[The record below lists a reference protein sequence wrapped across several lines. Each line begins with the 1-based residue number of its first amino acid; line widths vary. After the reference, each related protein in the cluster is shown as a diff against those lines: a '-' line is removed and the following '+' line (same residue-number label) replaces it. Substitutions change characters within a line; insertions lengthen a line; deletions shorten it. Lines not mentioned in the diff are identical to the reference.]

1 MIGANLMHNQ
11 TENIKKNQVA
21 VSSLESP
28 LHAVR
33 KDPKIIT
40 ATWFIG
46 KRCNYDCSYCS
57 SYTHDNYSPH
67 INREKAFNFLDQ
79 LEKYAIEQEKNFKL
93 QITGGEPFV
102 HPHFIEILKYA
113 KSKNKITQLLVTTN
127 GSLPYDVY
135 KIASEYLT
143 NITISLHLEQ
153 TDSIIDTTIKK
164 IIDLNDIKTWFL
176 NVNLMALPGKFKIL
190 ESIIEK
196 FNSNDIKFVLRK
208 IDPPN
213 EHNKTTIRKKDL
225 PINFNQE
232 LDEKYFSQNKI
243 IKKNNWV
250 NALNWDQY
258 YSKEELEFLNNFTTK
273 NKWQNIKLHLPDEQ
287 IEFNTDD
294 LKSKNLNSWKGWK
307 CYIGIDSIYIQHTG
321 EVFRGTCL
329 QGELI
334 GKIGE
339 KLNWPTEPI
348 ICPVKWCICNSD
360 MVVRKAKD
368 NNFINLI
375 ND

>member
-1 MIGANLMHNQ
+1 MTGANLMYNQ

-33 KDPKIIT
+33 KDPKIIST
-40 ATWFIG
+40 TWFIG

-57 SYTHDNYSPH
+57 GFTHDNYSSH
-67 INREKAFNFLDQ
+67 IEIEKAFNFLDQ
-79 LEKYAIEQEKNFKL
+79 LEKYAIEQKKDFKL

-102 HPHFIEILKYA
+102 HPHFLEILKYA
-113 KSKNKITQLLVTTN
+113 KSKNKITELVVTTN

-143 NITISLHLEQ
+143 NMTISLHLEQ
-153 TDSIIDTTIKK
+153 SDSIINNTIKK
-164 IIDLNDIKTWFL
+164 IIDLNNIKTWFL
-176 NVNLMALPGKFKIL
+176 NVNLMALPGKFGIL
-190 ESIIEK
+190 QSIIEK
-196 FNSNDIKFVLRK
+196 FETNKIKFVLRK

-213 EHNKTTIRKKDL
+213 EHNKTTTSKKDL
-225 PINFNQE
+225 PNDF
-232 LDEKYFSQNKI
+232 DEEVEKKYFVQDKI
-243 IKKNNWV
+243 IKKNNFIS
-250 NALNWDQY
+250 ALNWAQY
-258 YSKEELEFLNNFTTK
+258 YSKEELEFLNNFVNK
-273 NKWQNIKLHLPDEQ
+273 NKWQNIKLHLPNKQ
-287 IEFNTDD
+287 IELNTDD
-294 LKSKNLNSWKGWK
+294 LKSKNLNSWKGWQ

-321 EVFRGTCL
+321 EVFRGNCM

-348 ICPVKWCICNSD
+348 LCPLKWCTCNND
-360 MVVRKAKD
+360 MIVRKAKN
-368 NNFINLI
+368 NNFLNLI

>member
-1 MIGANLMHNQ
+1 MHNQ

-28 LHAVR
+28 LHAVK

-40 ATWFIG
+40 ITWFIG

-57 SYTHDNYSPH
+57 SYVHDNYSTH
-67 INREKAFNFLDQ
+67 IKKEKAFDLVDQ
-79 LEKYAIEQEKNFKL
+79 LEKHSLEQKKHFKL
-93 QITGGEPFV
+93 VITGGEPFV
-102 HPHFIEILKYA
+102 HPNFLEILKYA
-113 KSKNKITQLLVTTN
+113 KEKSRITQLSVTTN
-127 GSLPYDVY
+127 GSLPIKLYE
-135 KIASEYLT
+135 AAAEYLT

-153 TDSIIDTTIKK
+153 TDSIIDNTIKK
-164 IIDLNDIKTWFL
+164 IIDLNNIKKWFL

-196 FNSNDIKFVLRK
+196 FNSNNIKFVLRK

-213 EHNKTTIRKKDL
+213 KYNKTTIRKKDL
-225 PINFNQE
+225 PNNFNE
-232 LDEKYFSQNKI
+232 EIDKKYFSQNKI
-243 IKKNNWV
+243 TKKNNW
-250 NALNWDQY
+250 NDALSWDQY
-258 YSKEELEFLNNFTTK
+258 YSKEELKFLDNFVTK
-273 NKWQNIKLHLPDEQ
+273 NKWRNIKLHLSNKQ
-287 IEFNTDD
+287 IEFNTDE

-321 EVFRGTCL
+321 EVFRGNCM

-348 ICPVKWCICNSD
+348 SCPLKWCTCNSD
-360 MVVRKAKD
+360 MTVRKSKD
-368 NNFINLI
+368 KKFDYLI